1 VLLLVQTHQHHF
13 NTSLSLRGQVV
24 HSVVVE
30 AVAQVDT
37 GHRYQAN
44 RLEVGEFWKVL

>member
-1 VLLLVQTHQHHF
+1 VLLLVQTHQHHL

-37 GHRYQAN
+37 GHQYRASQLA
-44 RLEVGEFWKVL
+44 VAAV